1 MIYLYTFKVYNTDQ
15 ECDKHLDTTTNF
27 EEIKENHVVS
37 PYYVTVENMELNGSG
52 KKYILQSVDDLEAWR
67 IKLEREF
74 TWIKKD
80 IACNT
85 QNNVNPAPVIDTKM
99 VHTLNIKN
107 NVKPTHYQNYFEE
120 NEWIDVVS
128 NIPRYKDPEVL
139 KGAIEFQV
147 RKYLDRNGR
156 KDPELQELKKG
167 LYYYLYL
174 VLYIQNNNK
183 PIKSVKIHEILKQVE
198 NVTTVEKSSPTEIYR
213 VFASKADTVSTR
225 EG

>member
-1 MIYLYTFKVYNTDQ
+1 MIYLYTFKVYDSDQ
-15 ECDKHLDTTTNF
+15 RCNKHLDTTTNF
-27 EEIKENHVVS
+27 EEIKETHVTS

-52 KKYILQSVDDLEAWR
+52 KKHVLKSVDDLEAWR

-74 TWIKKD
+74 VWIKKD
-80 IACNT
+80 ITFDT
-85 QNNVNPAPVIDTKM
+85 QNNVNSAPIIDTKM
-99 VHTLNIKN
+99 THTVNN

-174 VLYIQNNNK
+174 VLYIQNKNK
-183 PIKSVKIHEILKQVE
+183 PVKSSEIHKILKQVE
-198 NVTTVEKSSPTEIYR
+198 NVINTEKSSPSEIHR
-213 VFASKADTVSTR
+213 VSASQSDTVSNR